1 MPSQTARPAPGPYS
15 KSDSRPDPGTVLSK
29 AVVRAAEHLQLSRA
43 ALARVLGLSAA
54 SVTRLHQGRL
64 QLDPESKAGELGLLL
79 VRLFRSLDS
88 IVGDRE
94 AARTW
99 LGSEN
104 LGLNGVPKE
113 LVLSPQ
119 GLVHVVDY
127 LDAHRARG

>member
-1 MPSQTARPAPGPYS
+1 MAAHPAHPARPAEAPHPA
-15 KSDSRPDPGTVLSK
+15 RVLSK

-43 ALARVLGLSAA
+43 ALARVLGLSPA

-64 QLDPESKAGELGLLL
+64 ELDPASKPGELALLL

-88 IVGDRE
+88 IVGNRE

-104 LGLNGVPKE
+104 LGLNGVPKD
-113 LVLSPQ
+113 LLLTPQ

>member
-1 MPSQTARPAPGPYS
+1 MLS
-15 KSDSRPDPGTVLSK
+15 KAAALANEAPDPAAVLSK

-43 ALARVLGLSAA
+43 ALARVLGLSPA
-54 SVTRLHQGRL
+54 SITRLHQGSL
-64 QLDPESKAGELGLLL
+64 QLDPGSKAGELALLL
-79 VRLFRSLDS
+79 VRLFRSVDS
-88 IVGDRE
+88 IVGTRE

-104 LGLNGVPKE
+104 LGLNGVPRE
-113 LVLSPQ
+113 LLLTPQ

>member
-1 MPSQTARPAPGPYS
+1 MASNAARKPSGAPAPAG
-15 KSDSRPDPGTVLSK
+15 VLSK

-43 ALARVLGLSAA
+43 ALGRVLGLSAA
-54 SVTRLHQGRL
+54 SVTRLHQGSL
-64 QLDPESKAGELGLLL
+64 QLEPDSKAGELGLLL

-99 LGSEN
+99 VGTEN
-104 LGLNGVPKE
+104 LGLNGVPRD
-113 LVLSPQ
+113 LMLTPQ

>member
-1 MPSQTARPAPGPYS
+1 MPVKPAREVSEAPRPAS
-15 KSDSRPDPGTVLSK
+15 VLSR
-29 AVVRAAEHLQLSRA
+29 AVIRAAEHLQLSRA

-54 SVTRLHQGRL
+54 SVTRLHQGSL
-64 QLDPESKAGELGLLL
+64 ELEPDSKPGELGLLL

-104 LGLNGVPKE
+104 LGLNGVPKD
-113 LVLSPQ
+113 LILTPQ
-119 GLVHVVDY
+119 GLVHVADY

>member
-1 MPSQTARPAPGPYS
+1 MPASRSRQTPDAGP
-15 KSDSRPDPGTVLSK
+15 DAAAVLSR
-29 AVVRAAEHLQLSRA
+29 AVLRAAAQLQLSKS
-43 ALARVLGLSAA
+43 ALGKILGLSAA
-54 SVTRLHQGRL
+54 SVTRLHQGSV
-64 QLDPESKAGELGLLL
+64 QLAPDSKAGELGLLL

-88 IVGDRE
+88 IVGDGD

-104 LGLNGVPKE
+104 LGLNGTPRE
-113 LVLSPQ
+113 LLLTPQ

>member
-1 MPSQTARPAPGPYS
+1 MPAAQPHPTLEPAA
-15 KSDSRPDPGTVLSK
+15 VLSK
-29 AVVRAAEHLQLSRA
+29 AVLRAADLLQLPQA
-43 ALARVLGLSAA
+43 ALARVLGLSPA
-54 SVTRLHQGRL
+54 SVSRLRQGKL
-64 QLDPESKAGELGLLL
+64 QLAPESKAGELGLLL

-104 LGLNGVPKE
+104 LGLNGVPRD
-113 LVLSPQ
+113 LMLTPQ

>member
-1 MPSQTARPAPGPYS
+1 MPAKPAPKVSETPRPAS
-15 KSDSRPDPGTVLSK
+15 VLSR
-29 AVVRAAEHLQLSRA
+29 AVMRAAEHLQLSRA

-54 SVTRLHQGRL
+54 SVTRLHQGSL
-64 QLDPESKAGELGLLL
+64 ELDPGSKPGELGLLL

-88 IVGDRE
+88 IVGNRE

-99 LGSEN
+99 LGTEN
-104 LGLNGVPKE
+104 LGLNGVPKD
-113 LVLSPQ
+113 LMLTPQ

>member
-1 MPSQTARPAPGPYS
+1 MPVQA
-15 KSDSRPDPGTVLSK
+15 SREHDVPDPASVLSK

-43 ALARVLGLSAA
+43 ALARILGMSPA

-64 QLDPESKAGELGLLL
+64 QLDPGSKPGELALLL

-88 IVGDRE
+88 IVGDRD
-94 AARTW
+94 AARAW

-104 LGLNGVPKE
+104 LGLNGVPRD
-113 LVLSPQ
+113 LLSTPQ

>member
-1 MPSQTARPAPGPYS
+1 MPSTTAPQPVGT
-15 KSDSRPDPGTVLSK
+15 PDPASVLSK
-29 AVVRAAEHLQLSRA
+29 AVVRAAAHLQLSRA
-43 ALARVLGLSAA
+43 ALARLLGLSAA
-54 SVTRLHQGRL
+54 SVSRLHQGSL
-64 QLDPESKAGELGLLL
+64 QLEPDSKAGELGLLL

-99 LGSEN
+99 VGTEN
-104 LGLNGVPKE
+104 LGLNGVPRD
-113 LVLSPQ
+113 LMLTPQ